1 MGWNSGAMYRQSGV
15 FSGLFLATVISG
27 ASYLVAPAA
36 SGAGSC
42 GSSAAAKVDWSGCV
56 KKNLMMSGND
66 FQGANLSEADF
77 SMTDLRNNNL
87 TGANLQKTRII
98 RAWFTGSTA
107 DKADFS
113 RAEGYRAGLQ
123 NVSAKGASF
132 ESAELQRANF
142 GGADLTGANFE
153 KAELGRTSFD
163 KTNLTDVDFTLA
175 NLSRADLSKAIFT
188 TAPRF
193 DRAFMFLTRIE
204 GLDLSGAVDLAQSQV
219 DLSCGNAETKLPKGL
234 RAPAMWPC
242 PDD

>member
-1 MGWNSGAMYRQSGV
+1 MVRQSGI
-15 FSGLFLATVISG
+15 FSGLFCIAVIAG
-27 ASYLVAPAA
+27 GSYFVAPAA
-36 SGAGSC
+36 LGAGSC
-42 GSSAAAKVDWSGCV
+42 GSSAAARVDWSGCV

-87 TGANLQKTRII
+87 NGANLQKSRII

-123 NVSAKGASF
+123 NISAKAASF

-142 GGADLTGANFE
+142 GGSNLSGANFE

-163 KTNLTDVDFTLA
+163 KADISDVDFTLA
-175 NLSRADLSKAIFT
+175 NLSRADLSKATFT
-188 TAPRF
+188 TPPRF

-204 GLDLSGAVDLAQSQV
+204 GLDLSGAMDLAQAQV
-219 DLSCGNAETKLPKGL
+219 DLSCGDAATKLPKGL
-234 RAPAMWPC
+234 RAPAVWPC
-242 PDD
+242 PKD